1 MALRLIIRSLLTP
14 LQPPGGSVC
23 RAPLLF
29 PPQSSSS
36 NVLVVDLVHL
46 RVVLSIQ
53 TAVIAGGGLAAAS
66 LATSALLSEALT
78 GRWGEQDASAAALHQ
93 LMFAA
98 GGPFHRAAFGMLVG
112 SLGLV
117 WIRIC
122 ELPGRSR

>member
-1 MALRLIIRSLLTP
+1 MQIAL
-14 LQPPGGSVC
+14 GVGW
-23 RAPLLF
+23 
-29 PPQSSSS
+29 
-36 NVLVVDLVHL
+36 VHL

-53 TAVIAGGGLAAAS
+53 KAVIAGWRLAAAS

-78 GRWGEQDASAAALHQ
+78 GRRGEQDASAAALHQ